1 MFPCV
6 IISTQA
12 RVNIC
17 VCAVLTGQIVLTYHV
32 SETGS
37 VYFRCTNGDFYAAL
51 GSSMSLALLVWV
63 GGGLLTRV
71 LYFFC

>member
-6 IISTQA
+6 IISTRA

-32 SETGS
+32 SEAGS
-37 VYFRCTNGDFYAAL
+37 EYLHLGAL
-51 GSSMSLALLVWV
+51 MEI
-63 GGGLLTRV
+63 
-71 LYFFC
+71 FM